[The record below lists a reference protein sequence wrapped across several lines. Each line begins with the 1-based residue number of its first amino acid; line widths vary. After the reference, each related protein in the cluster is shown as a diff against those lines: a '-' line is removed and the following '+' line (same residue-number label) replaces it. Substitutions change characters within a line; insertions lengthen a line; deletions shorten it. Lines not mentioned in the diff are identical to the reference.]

1 MSNDSKQK
9 KVLREMLV
17 EMINQDR
24 FMRSKLNKNK
34 EKLAKNDL
42 NFNEWIL
49 GGEEKKVSTDELEL
63 THNMLML

>member
-1 MSNDSKQK
+1 
-9 KVLREMLV
+9 
-17 EMINQDR
+17 
-24 FMRSKLNKNK
+24 MRSKLNKNK

-49 GGEEKKVSTDELEL
+49 GGKEKKVSTDELEL